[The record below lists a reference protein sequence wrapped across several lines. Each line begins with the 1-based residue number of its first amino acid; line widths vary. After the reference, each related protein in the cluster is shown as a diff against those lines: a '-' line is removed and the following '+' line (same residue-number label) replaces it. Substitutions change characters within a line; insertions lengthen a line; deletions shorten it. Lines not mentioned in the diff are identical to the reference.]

1 MGIEGKR
8 GYTFKI
14 NKEKV
19 GERINNIRVA
29 GGWTL
34 EAFGT
39 LINNTSRGNVSNW
52 ISGRNIPTKEKLN
65 LIALLGR
72 VKPEFILYGDMEE
85 YSHEF
90 FRDYKGTELNEEFW
104 NSFRRIL
111 TKKGI
116 PYGEKER
123 MIQYAIMAKEKLME
137 NTEFHEFSRRKGV
150 KVETVCY
157 YDVEKNTQYRRNY
170 LPLLDDLLRT
180 DNGHKYVDPT
190 NNKAIF
196 HTLDMLRRIDD
207 EMIKQEVLSIII
219 NLSQI
224 NTPNKMMP
232 VKDYQRLKEHI
243 NSSLDNINKRIN
255 N

>member
-72 VKPEFILYGDMEE
+72 VKPEFILYGDMEG

-90 FRDYKGTELNEEFW
+90 FRDYKGTELDQEFW
-104 NSFRRIL
+104 DSFRRIL

-123 MIQYAIMAKEKLME
+123 MIQYAVMAKDTLVE
-137 NTEFHEFSRRKGV
+137 NAEFREFSQCKGV

-170 LPLLDDLLRT
+170 VPLLDELLRT
-180 DNGHKYVDPT
+180 NNDYKYVHPA
-190 NNKAIF
+190 NYKAIL
-196 HTLDMLRRIDD
+196 HTLVLLRGIDD
-207 EMIKQEVLSIII
+207 ERIKEEVLSIII
-219 NLSQI
+219 NMSKI
-224 NTPNKMMP
+224 ATTNTMMLD
-232 VKDYQRLKEHI
+232 KDYQRLKEHI
-243 NSSLDNINKRIN
+243 NSSLGSINKLIN

>member
-1 MGIEGKR
+1 MEIEREQDFK
-8 GYTFKI
+8 FKI

-29 GGWTL
+29 GRWTF
-34 EAFGT
+34 EEFGT

-65 LIALLGR
+65 LIAVLGK
-72 VKPEFILYGDMEE
+72 VKPEFLLYGDMEE
-85 YSHEF
+85 YSYEF
-90 FRDYKGTELNEEFW
+90 FRDYKGTELDQEFW
-104 NSFRRIL
+104 NSFRGIL

-123 MIQYAIMAKEKLME
+123 MIQYALMAKDTLIGD
-137 NTEFHEFSRRKGV
+137 TEFRQFSQCKGV

-157 YDVEKNTQYRRNY
+157 YDVEKNTQYRRYY

-180 DNGHKYVDPT
+180 NNGHKYVNH
-190 NNKAIF
+190 NNYEAIF
-196 HTLDMLRRIDD
+196 YTLDLLRNIDD

-224 NTPNKMMP
+224 STPNKMMLD
-232 VKDYQRLKEHI
+232 KDYQGLKEHI
-243 NSSLDNINKRIN
+243 NSSFDNINELIN
-255 N
+255 S